1 MEKHVYEA
9 MFYGGT
15 FAIGLLASL
24 CRLVHERG
32 HRDNRDLAAVSF
44 QGGLWSFG
52 TLGILGHYTPDLV
65 ANPWFGLGVAAL
77 VGLGGKEQDKYLRNI
92 LAFLWSKLGLPKL
105 DRSDD
110 EPK

>member
-52 TLGILGHYTPDLV
+52 VLGILVTV
-65 ANPWFGLGVAAL
+65 CGLI
-77 VGLGGKEQDKYLRNI
+77 GL
-92 LAFLWSKLGLPKL
+92 KL
-105 DRSDD
+105 SSHTV
-110 EPK
+110 